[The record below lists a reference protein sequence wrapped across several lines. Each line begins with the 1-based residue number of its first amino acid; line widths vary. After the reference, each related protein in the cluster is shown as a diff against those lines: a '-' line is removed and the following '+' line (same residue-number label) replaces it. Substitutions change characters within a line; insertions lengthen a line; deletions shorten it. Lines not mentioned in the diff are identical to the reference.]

1 MKEDNENRFR
11 ESIEDIEP
19 KAGAKE
25 RMLENIKI
33 KAAMSSDKVQTKQV
47 QSKKSEVAFNRYIK
61 MVLPIAAC
69 FMIAVIGIWKI
80 VPMFGNTSTEPGFV
94 QTPFPFVAVDSAK
107 DFEELGIYID
117 APEGSDTVNYAIIDE
132 KTAEVCF
139 TLDHHRYYIR
149 ASKQS
154 GDFSGLNG
162 KQISSDKF
170 DSETNATLEILK
182 SGDDTLYKLSWTDG
196 ETNFILT
203 NIDGTSID
211 NIKEIYQKIK

>member
-47 QSKKSEVAFNRYIK
+47 PSKKSEAAFNRYIK
-61 MVLPIAAC
+61 IAAC
-69 FMIAVIGIWKI
+69 FMIAAIGIWKI

-117 APEGSDTVNYAIIDE
+117 APEGSDTVNYAIIDG
-132 KTAEVCF
+132 KIAEICF

-182 SGDDTLYKLSWTDG
+182 SGTDTLYKLSWTDG

-203 NIDGTSID
+203 NIDGTSAES
-211 NIKEIYQKIK
+211 IKDIYQKIK

>member
-1 MKEDNENRFR
+1 MKEDNEKRFC
-11 ESIEDIEP
+11 ESIDDIEP

-47 QSKKSEVAFNRYIK
+47 QSKKSEAAFNRYIK

-69 FMIAVIGIWKI
+69 FMIAAIGIWKI

-117 APEGSDTVNYAIIDE
+117 APEGSDAVNYAIIDE
-132 KTAEVCF
+132 KIAEVCF

-162 KQISSDKF
+162 KQTSSDKF
-170 DSETNATLEILK
+170 DSETNATLETLK

>member
-1 MKEDNENRFR
+1 MKEDNEKRFR

-33 KAAMSSDKVQTKQV
+33 KAAMSADKVQTKNV
-47 QSKKSEVAFNRYIK
+47 TLKKSGAAFNRYIK

-107 DFEELGIYID
+107 DFEELEIYID
-117 APEGSDTVNYAIIDE
+117 APEGSDTVNYAIIDG
-132 KTAEVCF
+132 KIAEICF